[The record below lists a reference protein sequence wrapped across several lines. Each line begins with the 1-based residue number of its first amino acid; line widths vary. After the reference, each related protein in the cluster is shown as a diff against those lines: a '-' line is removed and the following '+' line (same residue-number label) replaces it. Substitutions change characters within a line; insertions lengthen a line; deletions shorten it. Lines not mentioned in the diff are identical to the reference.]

1 MMKSKTGALSAL
13 SLSLVLAAAPGLAQ
27 KAGQSAKV
35 STGIVENVQRV
46 QLDSEAGKGAVVG
59 GALGLLSA
67 GGKSSSKKARNT
79 IIGAG
84 AGGALSSAAQGSRDG
99 VAYTVRTGEGSS
111 IRVVTDQTEIRIGDC
126 VVVEENGNTA
136 NVRRV
141 TPITCESASAKARE
155 QLQDSFVQEAN
166 QCHNAKQ
173 QLVEAAT
180 ADEVDL
186 ARRKMEILC
195 AD

>member
-1 MMKSKTGALSAL
+1 MKFSSKVVAAT
-13 SLSLVLAAAPGLAQ
+13 SLSLVFVAGPGLAQ

-35 STGIVENVQRV
+35 TTGIVENVQKV
-46 QLDSEAGKGAVVG
+46 TLDSEAGKGALVG

-84 AGGALSSAAQGSRDG
+84 AGGALSSAAQGSRAG

-126 VVVEENGNTA
+126 VVVEETGSTA
-136 NVRRV
+136 NVRRM
-141 TPITCESASAKARE
+141 TPTACESASAQARE
-155 QLQDSFVQEAN
+155 QLQDSFEQEATE
-166 QCHNAKQ
+166 CLNAKQ
-173 QLVEAAT
+173 ALVEAT
-180 ADEVDL
+180 TTEQLDL

>member
-1 MMKSKTGALSAL
+1 M
-13 SLSLVLAAAPGLAQ
+13 SLSLVLAAAPALAQ
-27 KAGQSAKV
+27 KTGQSAKI

-46 QLDSEAGKGAVVG
+46 QLDSEAGKGALVG
-59 GALGLLSA
+59 GTLGLLSA

-84 AGGALSSAAQGSRDG
+84 AGGALASSAQGSRNG

-126 VVVEENGNTA
+126 VVVEESGATA

-141 TPITCESASAKARE
+141 TPTACESASATARE
-155 QLQDSFVQEAN
+155 QLQDTFQKEATE
-166 QCHNAKQ
+166 CANAKQ

-180 ADEVDL
+180 VDEVDL

-195 AD
+195 SD

>member
-1 MMKSKTGALSAL
+1 MNLDTKTLSVL
-13 SLSLVLAAAPGLAQ
+13 SLSLVLAAAPALAQ
-27 KAGQSAKV
+27 KTGQSAKI

-46 QLDSEAGKGAVVG
+46 QLDSEAGKGALVG
-59 GALGLLSA
+59 GTLGLLSA

-84 AGGALSSAAQGSRDG
+84 AGGALASSAQGSRNG

-126 VVVEENGNTA
+126 VVVEESGATA

-141 TPITCESASAKARE
+141 TPTACESASARARE
-155 QLQDSFVQEAN
+155 QLQDTFEKEATE
-166 QCHNAKQ
+166 CANAKQ

-180 ADEVDL
+180 VDEVDL

-195 AD
+195 SD